1 MLKEMWQTFKDAS
14 KEDWQ
19 IAGFLMMAG
28 VGISCII
35 VAIVFIMVYIY
46 GGF

>member
-1 MLKEMWQTFKDAS
+1 MLKEMLDVFKNAS

-19 IAGFLMMAG
+19 IAVYLMMAG

-35 VAIVFIMVYIY
+35 IAIVFIMVYIY